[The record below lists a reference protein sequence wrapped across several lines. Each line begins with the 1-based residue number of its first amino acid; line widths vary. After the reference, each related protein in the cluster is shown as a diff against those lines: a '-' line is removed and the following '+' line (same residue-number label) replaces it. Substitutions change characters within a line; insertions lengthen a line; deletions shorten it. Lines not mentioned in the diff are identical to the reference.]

1 MGEDL
6 TSNQEALIWKVAGL
20 LFRAPGCL
28 TAKEFR
34 EQYLPQFLSDAELQ
48 EIQGIYSAQHDA
60 PGATAALER
69 PGSLFGPTSEGEKVE
84 PVLQATKAARVAREQ
99 SE

>member
-1 MGEDL
+1 MTLTAKSIDERRMLYGPVGGRVGEDL

-69 PGSLFGPTSEGEKVE
+69 NTDEHS
-84 PVLQATKAARVAREQ
+84 RR
-99 SE
+99 